1 MSGQKFIKKAKNGV
15 LENLKFAVKQ
25 SYQTAQYRTK
35 IAENCWKMPKLKNSN
50 ATFWVIFKHC
60 GEGPKCAEFLIV
72 CKNDVS
78 YTLALPKEG
87 KIFFFSAQNVRRP
100 AFALSFFSFLWGELS
115 WHNWEGQGR
124 GTTESNGESAIIP
137 ALELPEVRPRPR
149 KWFIRYL
156 KLRYWELSLNFSF
169 LRYHHIW
176 LKNHS
181 TLYKWKSF
189 EL

>member
-1 MSGQKFIKKAKNGV
+1 
-15 LENLKFAVKQ
+15 
-25 SYQTAQYRTK
+25 
-35 IAENCWKMPKLKNSN
+35 MPKLKNSN

-87 KIFFFSAQNVRRP
+87 KIFSSQLRMWDAQLLLSVFS
-100 AFALSFFSFLWGELS
+100 LFSEESSAGTVY
-115 WHNWEGQGR
+115 WEGQGR

>member
-1 MSGQKFIKKAKNGV
+1 MRHFKKFSNIVVKVQSAPNFWLSVRMMYLTPWHCQKKERFF
-15 LENLKFAVKQ
+15 LLSSECETPSFCSQFFLF
-25 SYQTAQYRTK
+25 SLRRAQ
-35 IAENCWKMPKLKNSN
+35 
-50 ATFWVIFKHC
+50 
-60 GEGPKCAEFLIV
+60 
-72 CKNDVS
+72 
-78 YTLALPKEG
+78 LADY
-87 KIFFFSAQNVRRP
+87 
-100 AFALSFFSFLWGELS
+100 
-115 WHNWEGQGR
+115 WEGQGR